1 MWNIFSST
9 HVVDL
14 PGRPDLCRAAQK
26 VKHRLTCSECWLAG
40 GRVAD
45 FGTCSVAHAHRWPYL
60 QRCGRCCWAATSPPV
75 VQEPTCNS
83 YVFSVGGEIQEMGHL
98 KLCRQTH
105 SRNNID
111 NKIILSGSA
120 EHLWGMKQVLR
131 NDCLQLARILMGD
144 SAVGKKKKDL
154 EDMPPQMAWNKGHL
168 QLLAPQ
174 QTTACSLCIS
184 SCGVH
189 DCFLNL
195 LYKVFYAF
203 TRALKDVNAQER

>member
-14 PGRPDLCRAAQK
+14 PGRPDLCRDAQK
-26 VKHRLTCSECWLAG
+26 VKHRLTCSGCWLAG

-144 SAVGKKKKDL
+144 SAVGKKKKRPRGHASSNGL
-154 EDMPPQMAWNKGHL
+154 KQRPPPTSCTSADYCMFPLYFLLWSPWLFFKFAL
-168 QLLAPQ
+168 Q
-174 QTTACSLCIS
+174 SVLC
-184 SCGVH
+184 VH
-189 DCFLNL
+189 
-195 LYKVFYAF
+195 
-203 TRALKDVNAQER
+203 